1 MRKYYESNI
10 KKLYVLEEV
19 INILDLELCCLEGI
33 KNKRHSLKQKNQ
45 RLKIQHIIN

>member
-1 MRKYYESNI
+1 MRKYYEPNI

-33 KNKRHSLKQKNQ
+33 KMRDIVLHKNI
-45 RLKIQHIIN
+45 KG

>member
-19 INILDLELCCLEGI
+19 INILDLELYCLEGI
-33 KNKRHSLKQKNQ
+33 KNERHSLTQKKSKVKNTTYY
-45 RLKIQHIIN
+45 